1 MPIGALSKASGVK
14 VPTIRFY
21 EGIGLL
27 PAPPRT
33 ESNRRTYED
42 RDVRRLR
49 FIRHARD
56 LGFELD
62 DIRELLGLSAEPQA
76 SCHRADSIVLH
87 QLGEIDRRLAQLTAL
102 RGELQRM
109 VDECGHGR
117 VCDCRVIEVLADHD
131 LCQGD
136 HGDNLRLSPT

>member
-1 MPIGALSKASGVK
+1 MPSMAIGALSKASGVK

-27 PAPPRT
+27 PQPPRT

-62 DIRELLGLSAEPQA
+62 DVRELLAMTAEPQA
-76 SCHRADSIVLH
+76 SCHRADSIALH
-87 QLGEIDRRLAQLTAL
+87 HLGEINRRIAQLTAL

-109 VDECGHGR
+109 VDECGHGH
-117 VCDCRVIEVLADHD
+117 VCDCRVIEVLAS
-131 LCQGD
+131 QG
-136 HGDNLRLSPT
+136 P

>member
-1 MPIGALSKASGVK
+1 MRAMTIGALSKASGVK

-27 PAPPRT
+27 PTPPRT

-42 RDVRRLR
+42 RDVQRLR

-62 DIRELLGLSAEPQA
+62 HVRELLVMTAEPQA
-76 SCHRADSIVLH
+76 SCHRADSIARQH
-87 QLGEIDRRLAQLTAL
+87 LGEVDRRLTQLTAL
-102 RGELQRM
+102 KGELQRM
-109 VDECGHGR
+109 VDECLHGR
-117 VCDCRVIEVLADHD
+117 VCDCRVIEVLGDHD
-131 LCQGD
+131 RCQ
-136 HGDNLRLSPT
+136 HEHR